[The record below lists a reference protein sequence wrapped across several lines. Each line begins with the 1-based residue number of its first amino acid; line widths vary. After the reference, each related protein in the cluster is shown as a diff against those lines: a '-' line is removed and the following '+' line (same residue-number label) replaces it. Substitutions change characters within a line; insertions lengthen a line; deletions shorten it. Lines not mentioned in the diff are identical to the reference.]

1 MSQSSS
7 KIEAFPAASVLNGVR
22 CLLDFQ
28 QASQLDDVGLASTCK
43 HKQIEITLKHLEA
56 RITKVRE
63 AFAAPVVQSLLGCK
77 ASSTPKRN
85 ALR

>member
-56 RITKVRE
+56 RDHQGERGVRRTSCPK
-63 AFAAPVVQSLLGCK
+63 FAGLQGLKHP
-77 ASSTPKRN
+77 
-85 ALR
+85 